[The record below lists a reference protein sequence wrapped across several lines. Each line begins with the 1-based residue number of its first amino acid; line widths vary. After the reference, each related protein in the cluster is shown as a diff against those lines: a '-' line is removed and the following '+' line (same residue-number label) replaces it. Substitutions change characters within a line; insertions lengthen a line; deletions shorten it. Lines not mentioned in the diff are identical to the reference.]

1 MGAMHAA
8 LAALLLT
15 AAPEFG
21 SREELRGQV
30 RELLL
35 AKSCRQCHLAYLE
48 TAQPKALK
56 VFDLTKED
64 WPATML
70 DRQFRGLRGRLTESA
85 TAAQLDTVDR
95 FIQAELQARQGA
107 TSSGA
112 PASRPPA
119 GSSPARPEKAPSP
132 PPRPPAP

>member
-1 MGAMHAA
+1 MHAA
-8 LAALLLT
+8 LFALLFA

-30 RELLL
+30 KEILL
-35 AKSCRQCHLAYLE
+35 AKSCRECHLGYLK
-48 TAQPKALK
+48 TAKPKALK
-56 VFDLTKED
+56 VFDLVKED

-70 DRQFRGLRGRLTESA
+70 DRQFKGLRGRLAESA
-85 TAAQLDTVDR
+85 TAAELDTVDH
-95 FIQAELQARQGA
+95 FIQAELQARA
-107 TSSGA
+107 TSSGG